1 MFSAVFFWEWCWFHK
16 IPSFEVQMMPQNN
29 AMHQGPAVTMDPW
42 ETAGFWLRN
51 CRSPWF
57 SMAEKWLQKKKYEF
71 FKWLEEGLTCFFLLF
86 SYIHIWAIIGNKLPV
101 GNGGL
106 AKEHLPNDLDS
117 DWGRIVICPL
127 HTYIYTHN
135 PCVDKHIF
143 QSYPNLI
150 LVLEVL
156 NLRFCFCFKAK
167 SVPPFHWQE
176 RSRCSRGILFEE
188 LSRTPSHRTSLHL
201 FAVNRTVVL
210 LELLSLITS
219 FMHPAHVFFL
229 QPAKVK
235 V

>member
-1 MFSAVFFWEWCWFHK
+1 MRCIRVRRSRWILGKRRVFGWEIVEAHGF
-16 IPSFEVQMMPQNN
+16 
-29 AMHQGPAVTMDPW
+29 PW
-42 ETAGFWLRN
+42 LKNG
-51 CRSPWF
+51 S
-57 SMAEKWLQKKKYEF
+57 KKKS
-71 FKWLEEGLTCFFLLF
+71 TNFLNDLKRVWHVF
-86 SYIHIWAIIGNKLPV
+86 SYYSHTFIFGQIIGNKLPV

-127 HTYIYTHN
+127 HTYIYIYTHN

-219 FMHPAHVFFL
+219 FMHPAHVFFCSP
-229 QPAKVK
+229 QKSK
-235 V
+235 SSQFY